1 MHPYKYRYIF
11 IDIYTERYTDIHIL
25 RTRQGHKHT
34 KTFPNSGTTEQF
46 WNKYFTRWSAVN
58 YFRIPSRE
66 GWNLRSHF
74 LLRRSSAARS
84 RNSIKQAGSKISFLQ
99 PQITFFARHFR
110 SSLKA
115 LPATLPTQLLSS
127 TRTFTPCIYVSH
139 ISRKVP
145 FSVSG
150 SQER

>member
-1 MHPYKYRYIF
+1 MHTNTHIYVYTYTQK
-11 IDIYTERYTDIHIL
+11 DIQTNTHIL
-25 RTRQGHKHT
+25 RTRPEHKHT

-110 SSLKA
+110 LSLKA

-127 TRTFTPCIYVSH
+127 TRTFTPCIYVFH